1 MNTTLWLLGAME
13 LVKLHFIASYGF
25 LALGGAFPFLPASF
39 AFFLSLAL
47 SRFLRRKGLRVIF
60 FALFETI
67 AFAAVFVGMYSM
79 YRGGTFNLG
88 TILPRNDAELVAFLS
103 MLTASALFWL
113 RALWLE
119 AQKAN
124 HEFCALRFDEGV
136 ALFLMGLSISALVRV
151 ENTFPSRLAIPYFLF
166 AILALGSS
174 KNEGSHRGGLS
185 RNSRKAMVAGAAIVF
200 ALAAIGVIL
209 LVPAL
214 TEPARQAAGALKGA
228 SLKLLAIIGDFLEW
242 LFKARRPTFADR
254 SESGAAPPPAP
265 QQGMGDES
273 PFAAIV
279 MWIVLAIAGAFI
291 LFLVGYLLIELFRY
305 LAGRTKKPVDEP
317 ARADPWS
324 WLKAFFRAIARLSAR
339 LLGSGRRGRGRRSAA
354 LEAYARLLAGGRAAG
369 AARKVT
375 ETPREYA
382 LRLAAAF
389 PRTAGTAGRAAFIA
403 QEVEKEVY
411 GGAAPDSAAAIQLSE
426 MRRKLRARSFVA
438 ERLQLSLRKLRE
450 RPDTLS
456 R

>member
-1 MNTTLWLLGAME
+1 MKATLWLLGAME
-13 LVKLHFIASYGF
+13 LLKLHFIASYGF

-39 AFFLSLAL
+39 AFFLSLVL
-47 SRFLRRKGLRVIF
+47 SRFLRRKGMRLIF
-60 FALFETI
+60 FALFEMI
-67 AFAAVFVGMYSM
+67 AFAAIFVGMYSI
-79 YRGGTFNLG
+79 YRGGTFDLG
-88 TILPRNDAELVAFLS
+88 TILPRNDAELVTFLS
-103 MLTASALFWL
+103 MLTASAIFWF

-119 AQKAN
+119 AQKVD
-124 HEFCALRFDEGV
+124 HEFCALRFDEGI

-151 ENTFPSRLAIPYFLF
+151 ENTFPARLAIPYFLF

-200 ALAAIGVIL
+200 VVTAIGVIL

-228 SLKLLAIIGDFLEW
+228 SLKLLAMIGDFLEW
-242 LFKARRPTFADR
+242 LFKERRPIFADR

-279 MWIVLAIAGAFI
+279 MWIVLGIAGAFI
-291 LFLVGYLLIELFRY
+291 LAMIGYLLFELFRM
-305 LAGRTKKPVDEP
+305 LAGKTKKPVDD
-317 ARADPWS
+317 AGRFDPWA
-324 WLKAFFRAIARLSAR
+324 WLKAFFRAIARFAAR
-339 LLGSGRRGRGRRSAA
+339 LLGSGRRERGRRSAA

-369 AARKVT
+369 AARRAN

-382 LRLAAAF
+382 LRLAAVF
-389 PRTAGTAGRAAFIA
+389 PHTAGTASRAAFIA

-411 GGAAPDSAAAIQLSE
+411 GGAAVDSAAAVQLRA
-426 MRRKLRARSFVA
+426 MRRKLRATAFIA
-438 ERLQLSLRKLRE
+438 ERLRAAVFKNS
-450 RPDTLS
+450 S
-456 R
+456 SS